1 VPRLERSP
9 ERRISVLSRIIGP
22 EKPDLSVGAARAL
35 LKLSFDASDLER
47 MHELAVKNQ
56 RGELNAEEQ
65 ADLADYRQAGLLLDL
80 LKSKARLSLKK
91 RGLNCD

>member
-1 VPRLERSP
+1 LQTSAQ
-9 ERRISVLSRIIGP
+9 RRGSVLSRIIGP

-35 LKLSFDASDLER
+35 LKLSFDPSDLER
-47 MHELAVKNQ
+47 MHDLAVKNQ
-56 RGELNAEEQ
+56 RGELTKDEQ
-65 ADLADYRQAGLLLDL
+65 AELVDYRQAGLLLDL